1 MSIFNIIKTEN
12 FIIKNT
18 NTGPYPLISSS
29 GENNGVVKYI
39 DQYTM
44 EPTDGKEVITLA
56 RNGTVGACFRHTYKF
71 GTTQDVVVLE
81 SKTPIENIDIIITV
95 L

>member
-1 MSIFNIIKTEN
+1 
-12 FIIKNT
+12 
-18 NTGPYPLISSS
+18 
-29 GENNGVVKYI
+29 
-39 DQYTM
+39 M